1 MGKTPQKFK
10 DAVKLIVLCQS
21 VLEQMDTVKGTDLY
35 RHKIKNQINSLEK
48 TMENMIFKPLLMLDH
63 VDEDLFT
70 RIQLNV
76 DMVMDMDVD
85 ELSQMRISL
94 DELRETE

>member
-1 MGKTPQKFK
+1 
-10 DAVKLIVLCQS
+10 
-21 VLEQMDTVKGTDLY
+21 MDTVKGTDLY

-48 TMENMIFKPLLMLDH
+48 TMENMVFKPLLMLDH

>member
-1 MGKTPQKFK
+1 
-10 DAVKLIVLCQS
+10 
-21 VLEQMDTVKGTDLY
+21 MDTVKGTDLY

-48 TMENMIFKPLLMLDH
+48 TMESMVFKPLLMLDH

>member
-1 MGKTPQKFK
+1 
-10 DAVKLIVLCQS
+10 
-21 VLEQMDTVKGTDLY
+21 MDTVKGTDLY

>member
-48 TMENMIFKPLLMLDH
+48 TMENMVFKPLLMLDH